1 MTIIYFYQQQIKLIK
16 NNFKIFISATE
27 QSGDNIG
34 YNLIK
39 EIIKKNNKIIFE
51 GVGGEKMSR
60 YLNKQFFSLNDFN
73 TMGIF
78 EVLFSIRKFIKMI
91 KYLANIIKNN
101 NYDLI
106 ITIDSPDF
114 NYPLIKKLRKYN
126 YKNKAIHIV
135 APTVWAWRKNRAK
148 KFSIVFDEL
157 LVLFNFEIK
166 YFSQYGLKTTFIG
179 HPVYYINKIQKITK
193 KDNVAFLA
201 GSRLSELKSLLPYFK
216 LAYEYLYVNKPN
228 LIIFFPTLPHLEKK
242 IKIFVSD
249 WKMKV
254 IVVTK
259 KEEIEKLYNFTTR
272 AVVCSGTASLEIAKM
287 NIPQIVI
294 YKLNIFTELIGKM
307 FVKVK
312 FANILNIVE
321 DKLII
326 PEITNSSLNNAKFMN
341 AFKNLLHDDTENFN
355 QLINI
360 NNALKKISSDH
371 PPYSIAAKRV
381 YENLISFSKAT

>member
-1 MTIIYFYQQQIKLIK
+1 MK
-16 NNFKIFISATE
+16 NNYKIFICATE

-34 YNLIK
+34 HNIIL
-39 EIIKKNNKIIFE
+39 EILKINNNIIFD
-51 GVGGEKMSR
+51 GVGGSKMSK
-60 YLNKQFFSLNDFN
+60 YLRKRFYSINDFN
-73 TMGIF
+73 AMGIF
-78 EVLFSIRKFIKMI
+78 EVIFSLK
-91 KYLANIIKNN
+91 KYISMVTNLVQKVLYFR
-101 NYDLI
+101 YDLV

-114 NYPLIKKLRKYN
+114 NYPLIKKLKKYN

-166 YFSQYGLKTTFIG
+166 YFSRHGLKTTFIG
-179 HPVYYINKIQKITK
+179 HPVYYINKIQRFTK

-242 IKIFVSD
+242 IKIFVSN

-294 YKLNIFTELIGKM
+294 YKLNIFTELIGKI

-326 PEITNSSLNNAKFMN
+326 PEITNSSLNNEKFMN
-341 AFKNLLHDDTENFN
+341 AFKSLLHDDTENFN

-360 NNALKKISSDH
+360 NTALKKISSDN